1 MQVIAA
7 GEVSVSRENHRDG
20 CHSRITNYFGEVRD
34 AALGPQGFLVEI
46 RPEEPDERS
55 RYTMVPPHF
64 HQVRQFQVIVGGDEP
79 TLGKRRATPITFHY
93 ADPSTPYGPIDSG
106 PGGVKFFTLRPR
118 GDTNAHWMPGNRH
131 LMLSRAGRNIVNR
144 LDPPPLTPGRTEV
157 LIEPHEDGLASFRL
171 LIDAGESATGP
182 RPAGSGG
189 QYYLV
194 VRGSLAGDLALP
206 TASLLWS
213 DAQEDAP
220 VLTAGSDGCELLVLQ
235 FPRDGATIER
245 D

>member
-1 MQVIAA
+1 MQTIAA
-7 GEVSVSRENHRDG
+7 DEVEVSRENHRDG
-20 CHSRITNYFGEVRD
+20 CHSRIANYFGEVRD
-34 AALGPQGFLVEI
+34 AALGPQGFLIEI
-46 RPEEPDERS
+46 RPETPDGRS

-64 HQVRQFQVIVGGDEP
+64 HQVRQFQVIIGGDEP

-118 GDTNAHWMPGNRH
+118 GDTNAHWMPGNRE
-131 LMLSRAGRNIVNR
+131 LMLSRAGRNIVTQ
-144 LDPPPLTPGRTEV
+144 LVSAPLAPTRTEV

-171 LIDAGESATGP
+171 VIAARETATGP
-182 RPAGSGG
+182 EPAGSGG

-194 VRGSLAGDLALP
+194 AEGSLAGARILP
-206 TASLLWS
+206 RSSLLWVGPS
-213 DAQEDAP
+213 ESAP
-220 VLTAGSDGCELLVLQ
+220 VLTASAEGCQLLVLQ
-235 FPRDGATIER
+235 FPRDGSTIER